1 MHSTAPVSPA
11 DAPTEEIILCPMCGY
26 DLRGLPEARCPEC
39 GLRFQWDELRDPTKR
54 LHPYLFEHHP
64 RHNLWSFLRTLLG
77 GWRPGKFWRVLLPVQ
92 PSRPRRLI
100 AYGIICSLLTCS
112 LTLGLFFHAFME
124 HYRLMQS
131 YRAQYTA
138 IFTMPP
144 PLSFPPYR
152 PRGWNDVWNAFRT
165 RAPLAVDIAN
175 NGSSWA
181 KSIAREYG
189 SINAYL
195 DMSFPMPP
203 DHRFFLNALN
213 TILPRF
219 TGFYAWLNPVTF
231 TFSTTLALALW
242 PWLTAIAFQIFQITM
257 RRVRVRPM
265 HVMRVAIYAG
275 DINVSL
281 AALLSLPMVASAA
294 ELLLGGVNGPLPGFA
309 WMFAYL
315 RWACVAAVLL
325 LAVRLYF
332 AVKYYLRFN
341 HPFATVV
348 SVQVIVALAMFKFYL
363 LAVGY

>member
-1 MHSTAPVSPA
+1 MHPIAPDSPA

-26 DLRGLPEARCPEC
+26 DLRGLPEPRCPEC
-39 GLRFQWDELRDPTKR
+39 GLRFQWDELRDPTRR

-64 RHNLWSFLRTLLG
+64 KRNIGSFVRTLLG

-92 PSRPRRLI
+92 PSRPRRLV

-112 LTLGLFFHAFME
+112 LTLVVFLQAFME
-124 HYRLMQS
+124 HYRLMKS

-138 IFTMPP
+138 ILTIPP
-144 PLSFPPYR
+144 PLSFQQYR
-152 PRGWNDVWNAFRT
+152 PRGWSDAWNAFCT
-165 RAPLAVDIAN
+165 RAAWAVDVTNIET
-175 NGSSWA
+175 SWA
-181 KSIAREYG
+181 TLIAREYG

-195 DMSFPMPP
+195 DTSFPMPP

-242 PWLTAIAFQIFQITM
+242 PWLTAITFQIFQITM

-265 HVMRVAIYAG
+265 HVMRVAIYAS

-281 AALLSLPMVASAA
+281 SALLSLPMVASVAQ
-294 ELLLGGVNGPLPGFA
+294 LLLGGANGPLPSFA
-309 WMFAYL
+309 WMFSYL
-315 RWACVAAVLL
+315 RWACVAVLL
-325 LAVRLYF
+325 LLTLRLYF

-341 HPFATVV
+341 HPLATVV
-348 SVQVIVALAMFKFYL
+348 SVQVIVALAMFKLYL